1 MVSLLGLAVGAAG
14 NHTQMTRDTSSDE
27 GFSLV
32 EATAGKDDKTPLL
45 ALGATATIILTVFVV
60 AVALAAAAYVLA
72 N

>member
-1 MVSLLGLAVGAAG
+1 
-14 NHTQMTRDTSSDE
+14 MTRDTSSDE